1 MKFDLDL
8 ALGERGDR
16 IMGAFGY
23 AKALFDVS
31 TVERHRGYLV
41 SALRAMAADAGTRLG
56 SIDLLGSA
64 ERELLL
70 ETWNRTEADY
80 PSHLCVHE
88 LFEQQAARTPDA
100 VAVVAGDASLSYGE
114 LNARANQLARR
125 LQAQGL
131 RPDERVAICVE
142 RSLEM
147 VVGLLAILKAGG
159 AYVPLDPAYPTER
172 PGVHALRQRPETGA
186 HPSPRPTGARQ
197 RSERPAASAR
207 PARPLHRRRP
217 VERNRQGQ
225 PRPHDHGGSPPTT
238 SPTSSTPQDLPA
250 RQRASWS
257 NISNLVCRQS
267 ARFRSGH
274 GKPASLCN
282 SPDVERIKHRI
293 RPKCVL
299 SRRVLVRSAFVVVL
313 DQCPC

>member
-1 MKFDLDL
+1 M
-8 ALGERGDR
+8 LGP
-16 IMGAFGY
+16 GY
-23 AKALFDVS
+23 
-31 TVERHRGYLV
+31 
-41 SALRAMAADAGTRLG
+41 G
-56 SIDLLGSA
+56 SIDLLGST

-100 VAVVAGDASLSYGE
+100 VAVVAGDTSLSYGE

-172 PGVHALRQRPETGA
+172 LAFMLCDSAPRLALT
-186 HPSPRPTGARQ
+186 HPPARQ
-197 RSERPAASAR
+197 ALDNALSGLQHPAR

-225 PRPHDHGGSPPTT
+225 PRPHDHGARPRQPRLRHLHLRIYRHAKGR
-238 SPTSSTPQDLPA
+238 SSLEHQ
-250 RQRASWS
+250 
-257 NISNLVCRQS
+257 
-267 ARFRSGH
+267 
-274 GKPASLCN
+274 
-282 SPDVERIKHRI
+282 
-293 RPKCVL
+293 
-299 SRRVLVRSAFVVVL
+299 
-313 DQCPC
+313 